1 MTRISLLKSQFV
13 ATFLVAL
20 ATVLFSTQVH
30 AQSTTSSI
38 RVEVTDET
46 GNRVGGVPVTVTHV
60 PTGRVISVTANDSG
74 IATLRGLAVGGPY
87 EISIP
92 PGANYAA
99 ERVTD
104 IILKLD
110 ETEIV
115 PLSARAATLEEIV
128 VTAEMVAEELR
139 VGVGRD
145 FDRAKIDGTP
155 SLARERCARPGRLDG
170 RPEFPLQQRHD
181 RRRSA
186 ER

>member
-1 MTRISLLKSQFV
+1 
-13 ATFLVAL
+13 
-20 ATVLFSTQVH
+20 
-30 AQSTTSSI
+30 
-38 RVEVTDET
+38 VEVTDET

-110 ETEIV
+110 D
-115 PLSARAATLEEIV
+115 AR
-128 VTAEMVAEELR
+128 R
-139 VGVGRD
+139 NRRD
-145 FDRAKIDGTP
+145 SR
-155 SLARERCARPGRLDG
+155 DG
-170 RPEFPLQQRHD
+170 RGGAA
-181 RRRSA
+181 RRR
-186 ER
+186 RP